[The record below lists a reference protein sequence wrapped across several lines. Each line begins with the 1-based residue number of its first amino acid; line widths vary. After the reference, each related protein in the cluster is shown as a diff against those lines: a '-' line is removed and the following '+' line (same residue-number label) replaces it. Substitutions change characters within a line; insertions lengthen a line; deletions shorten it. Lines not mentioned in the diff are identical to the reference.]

1 MSFARLNYGIKKVDQ
16 DIGSVIK
23 GVNNFLGVING
34 ASSPEVSMPNS
45 PKLSNVNSERD
56 NATVNSIPSDD

>member
-1 MSFARLNYGIKKVDQ
+1 MSFDRLNYGIKKVDQ

-23 GVNNFLGVING
+23 GVNDVLGMFSG

-45 PKLSNVNSERD
+45 PKLSDVNSERD
-56 NATVNSIPSDD
+56 NAIVNSIHSDD